1 MGKGVN
7 FMEKEDFLGAYDEL
21 ELIEL
26 SEEDA
31 HGGTTTVPC
40 SIAVTTLIS
49 AAACPTTKC
58 TSQC

>member
-1 MGKGVN
+1 MQ
-7 FMEKEDFLGAYDEL
+7 KEDFLGAYDEL

-40 SIAVTTLIS
+40 SIAVTTLVS
-49 AAACPTTKC
+49 SAACPTTKC
-58 TSQC
+58 SKQC